1 MLREEVKQVVEI
13 ATAKAGEVKK
23 DLLDILSDELLQI
36 KARLTKI
43 EKGLSEKPAVM
54 PKK

>member
-13 ATAKAGEVKK
+13 ATVKAEEVKK
-23 DLLDILSDELLQI
+23 DLLNILSGELLQI

-43 EKGLSEKPAVM
+43 ERGLSEKPAEK

>member
-23 DLLDILSDELLQI
+23 DLLDILSGELSQI
-36 KARLTKI
+36 KARLARL
-43 EKGLSEKPAVM
+43 ERGLSEKPAVM